1 MFSTLIIRDCGLNAH
16 QPQPVIVSLKATPS
30 FPACARDY
38 EIDHQVPVP
47 DSWAAKD
54 ISTADGCLELCLLE
68 RIAEGR
74 IGVTYSAR
82 VIAAT
87 TEGDSDATS
96 ALPEIV
102 CLKFAKKQHCR
113 SLAREA

>member
-1 MFSTLIIRDCGLNAH
+1 
-16 QPQPVIVSLKATPS
+16 VSLNATPS

-38 EIDHQVPVP
+38 EIDYQIPVP

-54 ISTADGCLELCLLE
+54 ISTADGCLELSLFE

-82 VIAAT
+82 VIATT
-87 TEGDSDATS
+87 TESGSDVTS
-96 ALPEIV
+96 ALPEAI
-102 CLKFAKKQHCR
+102 CLKFAKKAA
-113 SLAREA
+113 LP